1 MEISVHPAV
10 PVQQGDDRAQ
20 RDALIQEVRAAIE
33 RDLNLNVWLN
43 FTFNRLSRQNV
54 FE

>member
-33 RDLNLNVWLN
+33 RDLRSPHEETASVEAM
-43 FTFNRLSRQNV
+43 SS
-54 FE
+54 